1 MGAGAVVGGTVV
13 TGTVGSWGL
22 VVAAGAVV
30 TGGLVPVGTVVS
42 VAGLLQAA
50 RLRASTSAVQ
60 RVNSFLFIGDTLHLL
75 FTRTSVPTG
84 LNIG

>member
-1 MGAGAVVGGTVV
+1 
-13 TGTVGSWGL
+13 
-22 VVAAGAVV
+22 
-30 TGGLVPVGTVVS
+30 VP
-42 VAGLLQAA
+42 
-50 RLRASTSAVQ
+50 